1 MELRQ
6 LEYFAAVAGERSFT
20 RAARRL
26 HVVQSAV
33 SAGITALERDLG
45 VLLLERTAQRVRLT
59 EAGAAFLPEALA
71 AVLDSAAVARQ
82 VASELGH
89 GVRGSVRVGMLADL
103 GLMDMPG
110 LARDFRARYP
120 GVELH
125 LRDSGGSAG
134 MLKALSDYEIDVAFA
149 ASTGPLPPEYS
160 ARELSESRRCSPSP
174 IATAWP
180 AGLTPTSPHSL
191 GNPSSTCRSDSR

>member
-1 MELRQ
+1 MTGQRAGETACGT
-6 LEYFAAVAGERSFT
+6 EAAGYFAAVVGEKSFT

-59 EAGAAFLPEALA
+59 EAGVAFLPEAH
-71 AVLDSAAVARQ
+71 AVLDSAAIARE
-82 VASELGH
+82 VVSELSH
-89 GVRGSVRVGMLADL
+89 GVHGSVRVGMMADL

-120 GVELH
+120 MS
-125 LRDSGGSAG
+125 RSSAPP
-134 MLKALSDYEIDVAFA
+134 V
-149 ASTGPLPPEYS
+149 LPSQYS
-160 ARELSESRRCSPSP
+160 ARELVRVPQVLALPEDHWL
-174 IATAWP
+174 A
-180 AGLTPTSPHSL
+180 
-191 GNPSSTCRSDSR
+191 D